1 MAGSMKALKSRMKSI
16 ESTRQITKAME
27 LVASSRMRRARER
40 RDNARPHFE
49 VLYDTLQNIAAANT
63 EFCSRFLARRDI
75 KKTCYI
81 VIVGDRGLAGG
92 YNHNVFKLME
102 EDAKGREYCVLP
114 VGRKSVEHY
123 AHGQTEIFSDDFETV
138 ADLSVSDCFEMSRQ
152 ICEGYLN
159 GSFDE
164 IKMVYTDFVSIL
176 TQEATLMEVLPFHRE
191 KTEERKSKAR
201 KKLILYEPSNEEV
214 FDAIIPEYIAGII
227 YGGICESVASELA
240 ARRNAMNAATKNA
253 GEMLDKLSLSY
264 NQLRQAAI
272 TQEITEIISGAE
284 A

>member
-16 ESTRQITKAME
+16 ESTRQITRAME
-27 LVASSRMRRARER
+27 LVASSRLRRARER

-49 VLYDTLQNIAAANT
+49 VLYDTLQDIAAVNT
-63 EFCSRFLARRDI
+63 EFRSRYLARREI
-75 KKTCYI
+75 KKTCYV

-102 EDAKGREYCVLP
+102 EDAQGKEYCVLP
-114 VGRKSVEHY
+114 VGRKSIEHY
-123 AHGQTEIFSDDFETV
+123 GHGKAEIFSDAFPTV
-138 ADLSVSDCFEMSRQ
+138 ADLSVSDCFEMARL
-152 ICEGYLN
+152 ICDAYLEGR
-159 GSFDE
+159 FDE
-164 IKMVYTDFVSIL
+164 IKMVYTEFKSIL

-191 KTEERKSKAR
+191 KTEERRQSAR
-201 KKLILYEPSNEEV
+201 KHIILYEPSSEEV
-214 FDAIIPEYIAGII
+214 FDAIIPEYIAGIL

-240 ARRNAMNAATKNA
+240 ARRTAMNAATKNA
-253 GEMLDKLSLSY
+253 GEMLDKLNLSY

-272 TQEITEIISGAE
+272 TQEITEIIAGSE